1 LSVWRHFQG
10 RCNGGISQSL
20 LVPSVVPSQSP
31 TSTYAGTTQR
41 DALISF
47 YNDANGDDWTINRF
61 WLKEETV
68 CNWYG
73 LSCITG
79 SGRKVSVVDLPL
91 NNLTGTLSSEIGLLK
106 LTRLSVFE
114 NMLTGSIP
122 SEIGL
127 SSKLTI
133 LGLDYNLFQG
143 KIPSELGLL
152 SSLFSLHLYEN
163 HLTGTIPS
171 EIGLSSKLTY
181 LYLEYNLFQG
191 KIPSEIGLLS
201 NLNELYL
208 NDNNFTGTLPIEICK
223 LCAANDLYVDISNT
237 NIQVTA
243 DCGC

>member
-1 LSVWRHFQG
+1 MWRHFQG

-20 LVPSVVPSQSP
+20 LVPSTAPSQIPS
-31 TSTYAGTTQR
+31 TTYAGTTQR

-127 SSKLTI
+127 SSKLTF
-133 LGLDYNLFQG
+133 LGLDFNLFQG

-152 SSLFSLHLYEN
+152 SSLTYLHLYEN

-171 EIGLSSKLTY
+171 EIGLSSK
-181 LYLEYNLFQG
+181 
-191 KIPSEIGLLS
+191 
-201 NLNELYL
+201 LNELYL